1 MNIQTTMDN
10 LFITKVRFEELA
22 NALAER
28 GHQMAAAELQREL
41 EKISKQLMQLEHVLK
56 VYQVDIAAAQ
66 LGAK

>member
-10 LFITKVRFEELA
+10 LFITKVRFEKLA

-41 EKISKQLMQLEHVLK
+41 DKISEQLMQLEHVLK
-56 VYQVDIAAAQ
+56 AYQVDIAATQ
-66 LGAK
+66 MGAK